1 MAIINTLKNRLK
13 IMRTELIEKVKNIL
27 KGIDLDE
34 VSDTNGWWETSSG
47 AEFGAK
53 KLNEVIK
60 AIQALSEPK
69 GVSAEEVLKNAVKKA
84 DDDEDI
90 TREYYREDVVIQAMH
105 DYAGQSDAK
114 EKAILFAKFI
124 TKYPDTDE
132 AYEQLYQQFLYCNDC
147 GWGYSYMFKIINRE
161 EK

>member
-1 MAIINTLKNRLK
+1 MAIINTRKNRLK

-47 AEFGAK
+47 AEFGTK

-60 AIQALSEPK
+60 AIQALSEEK
-69 GVSAEEVLKNAVKKA
+69 VVSADFESALTYELSKLPYTKHL
-84 DDDEDI
+84 DDGQYNDGQINGFEMGA
-90 TREYYREDVVIQAMH
+90 RWMH

-124 TKYPDTDE
+124 TKHPDTDE
-132 AYEQLYQQFLYCNDC
+132 AYEQLYQQFL
-147 GWGYSYMFKIINRE
+147 NRK